1 MYEKPQQTLRCLQ
14 SWRQLCAGATPWTM
28 ATHFGETKSQPSR
41 GWPKSDWS
49 QWKFSVW
56 IRGLWMGPKEDKQ
69 CMRQAGGKL
78 IFIVLV
84 YFILRDIYSWD
95 TIRSDTTS
103 PYFFTSNNICCSFL
117 VRSAVEEHCW
127 LLGIYPF
134 HRTYLSS
141 TSRLNNADSNLNQP
155 WGKEASK

>member
-1 MYEKPQQTLRCLQ
+1 MKNLSKPWDASRAGGSCVLEHPPEPWPHTLG
-14 SWRQLCAGATPWTM
+14 RQNHSPRGVDPNLIEVSESFL
-28 ATHFGETKSQPSR
+28 FGSEVF
-41 GWPKSDWS
+41 GWDPKKTSNAWD
-49 QWKFSVW
+49 
-56 IRGLWMGPKEDKQ
+56 
-69 CMRQAGGKL
+69 RQGGKL